1 MRGPSPR
8 LYVASIGIQ
17 ALTRLRDSNMNWRS
31 TARSRTTGN
40 LVMGSRRIGCSRLST
55 SAEHAIFAFPLM
67 TIAQDPQTSSRQLD
81 SYETGVVFL
90 PSRVT
95 GFSAISRRQM
105 ITFIDGRHLSANSSQ
120 CDGCFGPAW
129 RLIRT
134 MTCFSLMEC
143 SFRSVVLADARWNQ
157 RYVHRVVRKLNLPV
171 APLGAGRFQPVR
183 VIAIWKIRLVVC
195 AARFVARQSAESDNA
210 REQQHVFEFAGEIER
225 LVGPFRAIA
234 QIDAPEAVLQFAE
247 LVVSRFEIPVDA
259 RHRDVFGHDFAHF
272 FPDAEG
278 IFGALLRNQRLVLS
292 FLALALTVKYGC
304 VRRVRAFFQILG
316 VLNRRGTSDT
326 ATENARDK

>member
-8 LYVASIGIQ
+8 LYVPSMGIQ
-17 ALTRLRDSNMNWRS
+17 ALTRFRDSNINWRS

-40 LVMGSRRIGCSRLST
+40 FVIGSRRMGCSRLST
-55 SAEHAIFAFPLM
+55 RAEQAILTLPLM
-67 TIAQDPQTSSRQLD
+67 TIAHDPQTSSRQFD

-105 ITFIDGRHLSANSSQ
+105 IAFIDGRHLSANSSQ
-120 CDGCFGPAW
+120 CEGCFGPAW
-129 RLIRT
+129 RLTRT

-157 RYVHRVVRKLNLPV
+157 GYIHRLVRKLNLPV

-183 VIAIWKIRLVVC
+183 VIAIWKIGLVVC

-225 LVGPFRAIA
+225 LVGPSRAIA
-234 QIDAPEAVLQFAE
+234 QIDAPEAVLQFAK

-259 RHRDVFGHDFAHF
+259 RHRDVFGHDLAHL
-272 FPDAEG
+272 FPDGEG
-278 IFGALLRNQRLVLS
+278 IFGALVRNQRLVLS
-292 FLALALTVKYGC
+292 FLALALTIKHRC
-304 VRRVRAFFQILG
+304 IRRVRAFFQIFG
-316 VLNRRGTSDT
+316 VLNCCGTSDT
-326 ATENARDK
+326 ATENAGDK

>member
-8 LYVASIGIQ
+8 LYVPAMGIQ
-17 ALTRLRDSNMNWRS
+17 ALTRFRDSNMDWRS

-40 LVMGSRRIGCSRLST
+40 LVIGSRRMGCTRRST
-55 SAEHAIFAFPLM
+55 SAEHAIFTFPLITM
-67 TIAQDPQTSSRQLD
+67 AHEPQTSSRQLD

-105 ITFIDGRHLSANSSQ
+105 ITFIDRRHLSANSSQ
-120 CDGCFGPAW
+120 CEGCFGPAW

-143 SFRSVVLADARWNQ
+143 SFRGVVLADARWNQ
-157 RYVHRVVRKLNLPV
+157 RYIHRVVRKLNLPV
-171 APLGAGRFQPVR
+171 APLGAGCFQPVR

-195 AARFVARQSAESDNA
+195 AARFVARQGTESDNA
-210 REQQHVFEFAGEIER
+210 REQQHVFEFPGEIER

-234 QIDAPEAVLQFAE
+234 QIHAPEAVLQFAK
-247 LVVSRFEIPVDA
+247 LVVSRFEILVDA
-259 RHRDVFGHDFAHF
+259 RHRDVFGHDLAHL
-272 FPDAEG
+272 FPDGER
-278 IFGALLRNQRLVLS
+278 IFGAFLRNQRLVLS
-292 FLALALTVKYGC
+292 FLALALTIKYGR
-304 VRRVRAFFQILG
+304 VRRVPAFFQILS
-316 VLNRRGTSDT
+316 VPNRRGTSDT
-326 ATENARDK
+326 ATENAGDQ